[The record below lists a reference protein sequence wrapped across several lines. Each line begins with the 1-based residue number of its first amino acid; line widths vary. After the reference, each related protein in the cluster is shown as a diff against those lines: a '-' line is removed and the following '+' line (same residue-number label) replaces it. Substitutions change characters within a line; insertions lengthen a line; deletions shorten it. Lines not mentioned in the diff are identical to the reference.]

1 MVTICFTLNVIN
13 MYVSLM
19 IVVYF
24 LINKYYM
31 AIPSFGNNKNN
42 KLINKHKNRVQV
54 VTYREEGGG
63 CNSPPFP

>member
-1 MVTICFTLNVIN
+1 MVTICFTFNVIN
-13 MYVSLM
+13 MYVRLM

-31 AIPSFGNNKNN
+31 VIPSFGNNKN

-54 VTYREEGGG
+54 VTCREEGGG
-63 CNSPPFP
+63 GSRPPFP